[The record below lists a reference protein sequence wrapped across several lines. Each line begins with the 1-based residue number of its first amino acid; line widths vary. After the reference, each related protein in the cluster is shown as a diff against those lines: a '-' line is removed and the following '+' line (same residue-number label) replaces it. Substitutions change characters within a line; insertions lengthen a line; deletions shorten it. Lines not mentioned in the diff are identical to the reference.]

1 MRTSTGTVSLCIL
14 AVAVLTPVRRVV
26 AQATGAKGA
35 SASVTRFAVRIEN
48 VSTRT
53 ALRLAKGNG
62 MSVPL
67 SPGVWAVHTGG
78 NPMLTPGKVEPG
90 LGLKGLAEAGMAG
103 EFADN
108 VARVPGVRSHGVL
121 DHPLM
126 RRPAGGTGAKSAPV
140 AMVPA
145 RDAPLLMPGTLV
157 DLVIEARPGDKLS
170 LAFMLGPSNDGIIG
184 TGATGIALFDGSGR
198 PVAGDVSSAL
208 GLWDAG
214 TEVNEEPGVGRNIGT
229 KQGAATAGDP
239 ERRPVRAMS
248 EAEFG
253 SNWPVASRI
262 LRVTIAPVLMRQ

>member
-1 MRTSTGTVSLCIL
+1 MGF
-14 AVAVLTPVRRVV
+14 AVLAPVHRAV
-26 AQATGAKGA
+26 AQATNTKVAVVA
-35 SASVTRFAVRIEN
+35 MTRFAVRIEN

-53 ALRLAKGNG
+53 ALALTKGGG
-62 MSVPL
+62 MSILL

-78 NPMLTPGKVEPG
+78 NPMLTPGKVDAG

-108 VARVPGVRSHGVL
+108 VAHVPGVRSHGLVDQAMIPRAL
-121 DHPLM
+121 K
-126 RRPAGGTGAKSAPV
+126 GTSGSGTGTKSPTAE
-140 AMVPA
+140 MVPSP
-145 RDAPLLMPGTLV
+145 DAPMLMPGARV

-184 TGATGIALFDGSGR
+184 TGASGIVLFDGNGR
-198 PVAGDVSSAL
+198 PVTGDVSSAL

-214 TEVNEEPGVGRNIGT
+214 TEVNEEPGVGRNVGT

-253 SNWPVASRI
+253 SKWPAANRI
-262 LRVTIAPVLMRQ
+262 LRVTIAPAPVKR